1 MKRYRWNQ
9 NGLAGNIFT
18 GNSFSRIMLVAPG
31 LPYVPGAQPYFTD
44 LIDRGYLIVQPQY
57 IGTYD
62 SGGKFSPAEAIRTVR
77 CTVDE
82 IKTGIYDTK
91 SGALLVTGDVD
102 AAIGHSFGSWV
113 LLNSMADLVSCSTII
128 LLSPFLAMGK
138 YQSEV
143 GVSCDLSKQ
152 VSYISTAL
160 PYTFRLSST
169 VEWEKFF
176 GNGDFPLPSDFGP
189 GGGRILFA
197 VGMDDK
203 AFDIDILKRK
213 ISSLAE
219 KIPSSDTLFF
229 SVEGVGHD
237 ATQVFQGCSL
247 INLLDIG

>member
-9 NGLAGNIFT
+9 NGLAGNIFM
-18 GNSFSRIMLVAPG
+18 GDSFGAIVLASPG

-62 SGGKFSPAEAIRTVR
+62 SEGKFSPAGAIRTVR
-77 CTVDE
+77 RAVEE

-91 SGALLVTGDVD
+91 SGDLLVAGDIDV
-102 AAIGHSFGSWV
+102 AIGHSFGSWV
-113 LLNSMADLVSCSTII
+113 LLNSMANLVSCSTII

-152 VSYISTAL
+152 VSYISAAL

-169 VEWEKFF
+169 VEWEEFF

-189 GGGRILFA
+189 GGGRIIFA
-197 VGMDDK
+197 AGMDDQ
-203 AFDIDILKRK
+203 AFDIDILKHK
-213 ISSLAE
+213 ISLLAE

-229 SVEGVGHD
+229 PVEGAGHD
-237 ATQVFQGCSL
+237 ATQVFHGCSL
-247 INLLDIG
+247 INLLDAG